1 MNKNIDGYDLKDISI
16 ILKKKKLIFLLIIL
30 IQLLAIAAYNYKVK
44 QTYNI
49 SIKFT
54 ALYFL
59 SYEKIFLIENK
70 DLYISDNNELR
81 NDNLNI
87 LYYTPYTLFHSYV
100 KIIEQRLP
108 NNKDYDFSWRVTGRE
123 LSAYFDFFN
132 VEDVNNSI
140 DKVTTLIKQTNIYFK
155 NNLIEVTQNELNFL
169 NEQKNIYNNL
179 NLDDPKLISEI
190 LIDEFKLKNIL
201 NNIINTENFILQN
214 QVEIKSQK
222 KNISALILSAL
233 IFSIVLTIVYS
244 IFFDDKKFK

>member
-1 MNKNIDGYDLKDISI
+1 M
-16 ILKKKKLIFLLIIL
+16 
-30 IQLLAIAAYNYKVK
+30 
-44 QTYNI
+44 
-49 SIKFT
+49 
-54 ALYFL
+54 
-59 SYEKIFLIENK
+59 
-70 DLYISDNNELR
+70 YISDNNELR

-108 NNKDYDFSWRVTGRE
+108 NNKDYVLVGG
-123 LSAYFDFFN
+123 LLVGNCLLIFDFFN

-201 NNIINTENFILQN
+201 NNIINTENFIILQN

>member
-54 ALYFL
+54 ALDFL

-87 LYYTPYTLFHSYV
+87 LYYTPYYLFHSYV

-222 KNISALILSAL
+222 KY
-233 IFSIVLTIVYS
+233 FSINFIRS
-244 IFFDDKKFK
+244 DIFDCINNSLFNIFR